1 MWQVRCILV
10 IYIPDYANNRG
21 KSAVSKLN
29 HTEPNHQEKL
39 SVFLNRP
46 YRKPTQV
53 GGCKYIKVY
62 ERTFAKELGKTV
74 AVTSG

>member
-1 MWQVRCILV
+1 MQIIGGRVRFPISTIPSLV
-10 IYIPDYANNRG
+10 TK
-21 KSAVSKLN
+21 KSLVY
-29 HTEPNHQEKL
+29 
-39 SVFLNRP
+39 FLTRP

-53 GGCKYIKVY
+53 GGCKYIKVN